1 MCERKSVFV
10 CSDSDILDMLNSFV
24 WYVLVFGIFK
34 VLPVLTVHTCVG
46 LFLVLFLK
54 VLTVLIV
61 LVRGVYFA

>member
-1 MCERKSVFV
+1 M
-10 CSDSDILDMLNSFV
+10 